1 MVIILRLD
9 AVQKHHPIT
18 KTAAKHLH
26 GKGLVEGRFPNF
38 TISLSVAKMTKQIC
52 VYAMEKGLEAKE
64 MEKMILQLA
73 KDAGVDGFKLSDV
86 FDALHRSLPS
96 ASTDESKRRFLG
108 RMLAKM
114 AKRDLISIDGRKW
127 YITPKGLSLF

>member
-38 TISLSVAKMTKQIC
+38 TISLSVAKMTKQIG
-52 VYAMEKGLEAKE
+52 VYAMEKGLR
-64 MEKMILQLA
+64 Q
-73 KDAGVDGFKLSDV
+73 
-86 FDALHRSLPS
+86 RRW
-96 ASTDESKRRFLG
+96 KR
-108 RMLAKM
+108 
-114 AKRDLISIDGRKW
+114 
-127 YITPKGLSLF
+127 

>member
-1 MVIILRLD
+1 
-9 AVQKHHPIT
+9 
-18 KTAAKHLH
+18 
-26 GKGLVEGRFPNF
+26 
-38 TISLSVAKMTKQIC
+38 
-52 VYAMEKGLEAKE
+52 
-64 MEKMILQLA
+64 MILQLA

-86 FDALHRSLPS
+86 FDALNRSLPS
-96 ASTDESKRRFLG
+96 ASTDKLKRRFLG

>member
-1 MVIILRLD
+1 MVIILRVD
-9 AVQKHHPIT
+9 GVQKPQPIT

-26 GKGLVEGRFPNF
+26 GKGLIEGRFPNF
-38 TISLSVAKMTKQIC
+38 TISLSVAKMTKQIG
-52 VYAMEKGLEAKE
+52 VYTMEKGLEAKA

-96 ASTDESKRRFLG
+96 ASTDELKSGF
-108 RMLAKM
+108 
-114 AKRDLISIDGRKW
+114 
-127 YITPKGLSLF
+127 